1 MKLEYNILWLDD
13 NIEGFVDYEYV
24 AEIEKHLV
32 ENGFKPNIRTFDKS
46 EDFFELLNSSFDLI
60 LTDYHLSEEINGRQ
74 VVDMIR
80 GSEFSVLTE
89 ILFYTAKA
97 DLGEEQHRIE
107 RVSFLETNA
116 GTDAH
121 YRKVTSKT
129 IELIDLTIK
138 KFQNIVAMR
147 GMIMHE
153 TSSLDLIMDQL
164 VSNYINNP
172 ANSANKDVILPP
184 IILAIQKNAKEKC
197 DKAFSNKTNKILKDN
212 VLFSASQKIF
222 ALGEILKLLDQEDFS
237 KDYNNEIN
245 WYRNQF
251 AHAEIF
257 VNDEGKQHFKIR
269 VDGQDDELIFNE
281 ELCKTIRQNI
291 IKHKENL
298 EKLKKTIK

>member
-24 AEIEKHLV
+24 TEIENHLL
-32 ENGFKPNIRTFDKS
+32 ENGFKPNIKTFDKS

-80 GSEFSVLTE
+80 GSKFSVLTE

-97 DLGEEQHRIE
+97 DLGKEQHRIE

-153 TSSLDLIMDQL
+153 TSSLDVDFHNILKSVIE
-164 VSNYINNP
+164 NNE
-172 ANSANKDVILPP
+172 D
-184 IILAIQKNAKEKC
+184 AI
-197 DKAFSNKTNKILKDN
+197 NKIKTRYKKFNSDNNIEIDTNIEIDGLLLKIG
-212 VLFSASQKIF
+212 ASHRWKGLKENIEEGKIKT
-222 ALGEILKLLDQEDFS
+222 ILNDYE
-237 KDYNNEIN
+237 KDIIN
-245 WYRNQF
+245 IRNKF
-251 AHAEIF
+251 AHAILEKDDNDREFFRDKKDGIDFNDAKCKEIR
-257 VNDEGKQHFKIR
+257 EKI
-269 VDGQDDELIFNE
+269 
-281 ELCKTIRQNI
+281 I
-291 IKHKENL
+291 IHKENL
-298 EKLKKTIK
+298 DKLKKVLEKKD